1 MAIDLEQ
8 YQKLKDKVDKLQR
21 ESDRAEGALEE
32 VMKELAS
39 EFKCDSLSQAE
50 KLATKLRKESDEAEK
65 DYQEA
70 LDKFEEKWEDVLNE

>member
-32 VMKELAS
+32 VTNS
-39 EFKCDSLSQAE
+39 
-50 KLATKLRKESDEAEK
+50 T
-65 DYQEA
+65 
-70 LDKFEEKWEDVLNE
+70 